1 MSLIRVR
8 HDRKRGGVD
17 IRKGK
22 SPRMLL
28 FLLALVVVAIW
39 FLGQRF

>member
-8 HDRKRGGVD
+8 NDRKREGLG

-22 SPRMLL
+22 SPRLLL
-28 FLLALVVVAIW
+28 FLLLLVAVAIW